1 MGQGSGMIIGI
12 VLQIFLPMEATLN
25 TQGQEQQAPPD
36 TYREQQEAAG
46 EKSEL
51 MQIFEMQVKDA
62 YWAYKDLLRA
72 IIENE
77 SGHTA

>member
-1 MGQGSGMIIGI
+1 MD
-12 VLQIFLPMEATLN
+12 ATIN
-25 TQGQEQQAPPD
+25 TQGQEQQARPD
-36 TYREQQEAAG
+36 NYREQQDAAG

-51 MQIFEMQVKDA
+51 MQIFEMQVKDV

-77 SGHTA
+77 PGHRA